1 MNSSLVIGID
11 LDNTII
17 NYNSAFIRSALQL
30 DFISEDCLSK
40 KLSTSNEISPKSFVK
55 KHLLTLDNGQY
66 KWESLQGL
74 VYGKFIHY
82 AEIFPGVVNF
92 LAHCQRRGHTVV
104 FVSHKTEFGHYDKS
118 KTSLRKAALNFLE
131 ENDFFSDAYG
141 IKKKDVY
148 FSNTRQRKVNKISE
162 LNCDYFI
169 DDLLEV
175 FEEPHF
181 PKNTKRILFNNKA
194 QSVDWSFNSWYKINE
209 FFFKTIESEDV
220 LFYVENAI
228 QQSVKKIKKLITQ
241 ATAIFLGLK

>member
-30 DFISEDCLSK
+30 DFITADYLSK
-40 KLSTSNEISPKSFVK
+40 RLFASNGISPKSFVK

-118 KTSLRKAALNFLE
+118 KTSLRYAALNFLE
-131 ENDFFSDAYG
+131 ENNCFSDASG

-148 FSNTRQRKVNKISE
+148 FSNTRQCKVNKISE

-181 PKNTKRILFNNKA
+181 P
-194 QSVDWSFNSWYKINE
+194 
-209 FFFKTIESEDV
+209 
-220 LFYVENAI
+220 
-228 QQSVKKIKKLITQ
+228 
-241 ATAIFLGLK
+241 

>member
-1 MNSSLVIGID
+1 MPKKRYLSIVDNGFLITETID
-11 LDNTII
+11 SPKHI
-17 NYNSAFIRSALQL
+17 AGLQV
-30 DFISEDCLSK
+30 FK
-40 KLSTSNEISPKSFVK
+40 KPKNAAKSFVK

-92 LAHCQRRGHTVV
+92 LAHCQRRGHKVL

-131 ENDFFSDAYG
+131 ENNFFSDAYG

-148 FSNTRQRKVNKISE
+148 FSNTRQCKVDKISE

-181 PKNTKRILFNNKA
+181 PKKTKRILFNNKA
-194 QSVDWSFNSWYKINE
+194 QSVDWSFNSWYKINA
-209 FFFKTIESEDV
+209 FFFKKIEYWGQDA
-220 LFYVENAI
+220 NAPI
-228 QQSVKKIKKLITQ
+228 NYLNSNQQ
-241 ATAIFLGLK
+241 